1 MNQED
6 SCLRERTP
14 VRNTYILPKRISAI
28 RLETK
33 AVSQMPAG
41 SHLEVC
47 GEGYNPR
54 TVKVSCGGTLFF
66 VFREDLN

>member
-1 MNQED
+1 MSQEN
-6 SCLRERTP
+6 SFVRERTT
-14 VRNTYILPKRISAI
+14 VRSTYILPKKISAV

-41 SHLEVC
+41 SHVEVC

-54 TVKVSCGGTLFF
+54 TVKVCCGGTMFF
-66 VFREDLN
+66 VFREDLR